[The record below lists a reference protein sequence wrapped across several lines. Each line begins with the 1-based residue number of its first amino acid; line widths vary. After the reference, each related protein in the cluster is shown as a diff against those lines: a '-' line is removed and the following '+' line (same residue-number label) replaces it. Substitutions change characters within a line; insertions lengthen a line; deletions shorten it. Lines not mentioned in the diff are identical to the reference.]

1 MNVMLHNM
9 ALACKCTDIAPH
21 PVHNDILKLGR
32 AQYNNN
38 EWYQSGPVCLLGVCW
53 NAVCVCVH
61 VCVHVWCHTVSRWT
75 RGGKTASYPTTWSLA
90 IASWLKK
97 HRTILWWTPNPHFPE
112 HKRHPVQAYQ
122 TISTCTKPRLCTT
135 CYSTCFYNVCQLITK
150 QCIIVCSIA
159 YHF

>member
-61 VCVHVWCHTVSRWT
+61 VCVCMFGATLYHGGQEEARRLLTQPHGPLPLHHDWRSTAPYYGEPLIHIFLNIKDTLFKHT
-75 RGGKTASYPTTWSLA
+75 KQSL
-90 IASWLKK
+90 
-97 HRTILWWTPNPHFPE
+97 
-112 HKRHPVQAYQ
+112 PVQSPGSAQ
-122 TISTCTKPRLCTT
+122 RVIAHFSTM
-135 CYSTCFYNVCQLITK
+135 YVNSS
-150 QCIIVCSIA
+150 QCNA
-159 YHF
+159 K